1 MGQVNVYDISPFAP
15 SLRSLGPAM
24 VLLNVYMQK
33 KDNLNRVQASKYD
46 VAKAL
51 DVSPRTVANWIYKL
65 VKAGLIKYKYSGSA
79 RLNPNFAFDGL
90 ESDFEKA
97 KIEWESFKSD
107 VPA

>member
-1 MGQVNVYDISPFAP
+1 MGQINVYDISPFAP
-15 SLRSLGPAM
+15 SLRSLGPAT
-24 VLLNVYMQK
+24 VLLTVYMQK

-79 RLNPNFAFDGL
+79 RLNPNFAFEG
-90 ESDFEKA
+90 SFADFEQA
-97 KIEWESFKSD
+97 KKEWESFKSD
-107 VPA
+107 VS